1 VATDP
6 LPSADPPAAA
16 PLGGEPPAGPERRYS
31 GKVTAIII
39 LAIVAVFVVLNVFV
53 VRLLPE
59 PDEPAQ
65 RPVVTESATTG

>member
-6 LPSADPPAAA
+6 LSPADPPAGS
-16 PLGGEPPAGPERRYS
+16 PLGADPPAGPERRYS

-59 PDEPAQ
+59 PDQPVQ
-65 RPVVTESATTG
+65 RPVVTSTTR